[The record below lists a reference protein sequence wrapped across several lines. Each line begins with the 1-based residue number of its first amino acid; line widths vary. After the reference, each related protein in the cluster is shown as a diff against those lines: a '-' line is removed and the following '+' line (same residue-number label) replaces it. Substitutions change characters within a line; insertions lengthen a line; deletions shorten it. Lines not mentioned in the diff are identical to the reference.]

1 MERLLSPKSTVAVIF
16 GAHDWARAGLQN
28 APSFRRSAA
37 QFQRYLLGASPFG
50 LGLEPDLLLYMF
62 DDPSPAGAQLTRIG
76 ETITDLVRER
86 RETLQRI
93 KDILVYFIGH
103 ATFDDGHLNFLVRD
117 TRQGI
122 EAQTGIAAPAL
133 ARVLRVAAP
142 QQRRLVI
149 LDCCFSE
156 AAADGFGAMGP
167 LDEAIAT
174 AALYDLEPQ
183 VPPPDRG
190 TLLLCSSPRSRPSI
204 GKPHDERT
212 LFTGALLDILTEG
225 SHRRA
230 PMLSF
235 ANLRDDIYDRMLRE
249 YGAEAPRPALHQPEQ
264 QAGDLTRLPAFP
276 NAVGR
281 SIASEPALPVSQPNS
296 GSELLRQAD
305 RDPIFPERV
314 PEVATAPPSSH
325 RASWLQGFVTVFER
339 HRLAT
344 LLALCGALLAVILVV
359 SVIAVWSSHD
369 HSGSNPVLP
378 PTSSP
383 APKLPND
390 QPSSSPLIKPGSPLI
405 SKPTQLIR

>member
-1 MERLLSPKSTVAVIF
+1 MEQLLSPKSTVAVIF
-16 GAHDWARAGLQN
+16 GAHDWTRAGLQN

-37 QFQRYLLGASPFG
+37 QFQRYLLAASPFG

-62 DDPSPAGAQLTRIG
+62 DDPSPAGAQLSRIS

-86 RETLQRI
+86 RQTPQRI

-103 ATFDDGHLNFLVRD
+103 ATVDDGHLDFLVRD

-133 ARVLRVAAP
+133 AQVLRVAAP
-142 QQRRLVI
+142 QQRRVII

-167 LDEAIAT
+167 LDEAVAAT
-174 AALYDLEPQ
+174 ALSDLEPQ
-183 VPPPDRG
+183 IPPPDRG
-190 TLLLCSSPRSRPSI
+190 TLLLCSSPRRRPSI

-235 ANLRDDIYDRMLRE
+235 ADLRDDVYDRMVRE

-264 QAGDLTRLPAFP
+264 QAGDLTRVPAFP
-276 NAVGR
+276 NLAATDNNR
-281 SIASEPALPVSQPNS
+281 PLSPSRSEPIPTVVEPTSKLKKPQYLSPPRKALRTLLT
-296 GSELLRQAD
+296 LLRHY
-305 RDPIFPERV
+305 RSV
-314 PEVATAPPSSH
+314 TLVASS
-325 RASWLQGFVTVFER
+325 L
-339 HRLAT
+339 
-344 LLALCGALLAVILVV
+344 ALLAAILAFVVIPAL
-359 SVIAVWSSHD
+359 
-369 HSGSNPVLP
+369 LP
-378 PTSSP
+378 ANHSSP
-383 APKLPND
+383 DPTTSRMGARIATPSKEVINPND
-390 QPSSSPLIKPGSPLI
+390 RGGSADQGRALIGKSTCLVNC
-405 SKPTQLIR
+405 K